1 MTHCLSLAEESY
13 SNLCALCERPDV
25 CDYPDEY
32 SGYEGALRCLA
43 ENGGDVA
50 WTKLGYVRRFFGLGE
65 GAPARKAD
73 PADYRYLCPDGTK
86 VALDDDKAKPCTWA
100 ARPWQGY
107 MTNGGVADIDA
118 VQTVSAGREE
128 TS

>member
-1 MTHCLSLAEESY
+1 M
-13 SNLCALCERPDV
+13 CALCEKPNV
-25 CDYPDEY
+25 CDYPDRY

-50 WTKLGYVRRFFGLGE
+50 WTKVIYVRRFFGLTTSNDAATM
-65 GAPARKAD
+65 APTPSKVN

-86 VALDDDKAKPCTWA
+86 VAIDEKTKPCTWA

-107 MTNGGVADIDA
+107 MTNGGVADVDA
-118 VQTVSAGREE
+118 VQKVSPGGFRKCR
-128 TS
+128 TIR